1 MIPWISFSSYEEY
14 FALWMITT
22 NTLINLQL
30 RYYINLFIILNI
42 LLNIFLW
49 NLIYF
54 SSTCTEPWTFCSY
67 LSLNLCAHILWF
79 DIGSALL
86 NQSHL
91 DFHWLLSSV
100 FSPWEQSCW
109 YLSSKRLFPA
119 SVRVRVHVSSVSKMR
134 QIKTPRSGLW
144 EPCDCMRQFMA
155 WSFIKEAFVLWLMLA
170 FRWNSVQ
177 MCNIRLFFFL
187 VFLMWKWLITAHR
200 SCRET
205 RCVYRVSWSKIVV
218 TSW

>member
-54 SSTCTEPWTFCSY
+54 SSTCTEPWTFCSS

-86 NQSHL
+86 NQNHL

-100 FSPWEQSCW
+100 FFPLRTELLVFIFQKVVSCVCACACARVKCFKDAADKNTSQW
-109 YLSSKRLFPA
+109 F
-119 SVRVRVHVSSVSKMR
+119 VR
-134 QIKTPRSGLW
+134 
-144 EPCDCMRQFMA
+144 A
-155 WSFIKEAFVLWLMLA
+155 LWLYEA
-170 FRWNSVQ
+170 VYG
-177 MCNIRLFFFL
+177 L
-187 VFLMWKWLITAHR
+187 VFH
-200 SCRET
+200 
-205 RCVYRVSWSKIVV
+205 
-218 TSW
+218 